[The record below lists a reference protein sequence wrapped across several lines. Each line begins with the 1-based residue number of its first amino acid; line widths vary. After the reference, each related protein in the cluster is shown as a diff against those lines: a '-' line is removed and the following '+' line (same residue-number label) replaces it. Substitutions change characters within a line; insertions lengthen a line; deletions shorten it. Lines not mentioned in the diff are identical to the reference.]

1 MIKEVRREM
10 KKTMKALFFLFFASL
25 IYSETDFILYKNE
38 KFNYKIIVPRAWKK
52 VDLILKDKSIMYT
65 SKDKNTEIKVRAF
78 RSTDQD
84 IDKITHETQWDLQNI
99 DPKLNKIIE
108 TKNIEIK
115 KNVVGKLLVFEY
127 RSNKKNIL
135 NRVMITQNDI
145 ITYIIECR
153 STIDRFYQY
162 DNIFTIALSSFS
174 FLDKSADNTSE
185 EKKENQDKELEEDEI
200 EEEL

>member
-1 MIKEVRREM
+1 M
-10 KKTMKALFFLFFASL
+10 KKTIKVLVFLFFATL
-25 IYSETDFILYKNE
+25 IHSETDFILYKNK
-38 KFNYKIIVPRAWKK
+38 KFNYKIIIPRAWKK

-65 SKDKNTEIKVRAF
+65 LKDKNTEIKVRAY
-78 RSTDQD
+78 RSPDQD
-84 IDKITHETQWDLQNI
+84 IDKITHETQWDLQSI

-135 NRVMITQNDI
+135 NRVMITKNDLT
-145 ITYIIECR
+145 TYIIECR

-162 DNIFTIALSSFS
+162 DNIFTTALSSFS
-174 FLDKSADNTSE
+174 FLSKSDDNTSE
-185 EKKENQDKELEEDEI
+185 KGKENQDEELEDDEI